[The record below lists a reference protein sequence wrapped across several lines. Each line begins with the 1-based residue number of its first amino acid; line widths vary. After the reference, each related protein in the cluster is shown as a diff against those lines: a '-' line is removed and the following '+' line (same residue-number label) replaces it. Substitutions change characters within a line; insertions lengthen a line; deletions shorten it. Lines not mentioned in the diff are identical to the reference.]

1 MVIEDELVGLYDIF
15 TAPEHR
21 GAGLGRAVC
30 LHLLQLARGQGA
42 RCAYLQVDADN
53 EPARQL
59 YARLGFA
66 EGYAYHYRTTNPQ
79 EAF

>member
-1 MVIEDELVGLYDIF
+1 
-15 TAPEHR
+15 
-21 GAGLGRAVC
+21 
-30 LHLLQLARGQGA
+30 LQLAVGQGA